1 MRFEGGG
8 VGTPLAAY
16 YISGMTAPTAQGVTE
31 MSEVIE
37 FTLVLVREN
46 LMTLVVTQ
54 VLDFSLEL

>member
-1 MRFEGGG
+1 
-8 VGTPLAAY
+8 
-16 YISGMTAPTAQGVTE
+16 